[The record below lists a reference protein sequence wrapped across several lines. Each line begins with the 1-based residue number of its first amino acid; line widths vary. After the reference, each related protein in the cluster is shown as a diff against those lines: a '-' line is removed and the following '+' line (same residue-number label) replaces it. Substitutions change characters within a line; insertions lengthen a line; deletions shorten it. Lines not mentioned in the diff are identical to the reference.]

1 MKRTRVKILLLFLV
15 VLFAAATVAGFGGG
29 WTWDQADLGSTWDG
43 ADAGGG
49 TADSLT
55 P

>member
-1 MKRTRVKILLLFLV
+1 MKFTRVKILLLFLV

-29 WTWDQADLGSTWDG
+29 WTWDQSAGWTWDG
-43 ADAGGG
+43 TDAGGG
-49 TADSLT
+49 TADAPT